1 MTWLNIMLTILILY
15 LTWRFWRAVWRT
27 ANRSVASTEASA
39 AALQNMQQIMLDAMT
54 PEAKQR
60 IYEAQQLRIAD
71 ARVAD
76 RARHQRQMRR
86 GAIFLAIVALILF
99 ISARGHAQPFYGDP
113 YDGARAAQWQWAPP
127 NVYQRAPQLPPLAY
141 APPPLAYT
149 PPIAPSPL
157 GWIWGHYAPCAN
169 PACDALVISVGVDGL
184 KIGLREAGLQ
194 EGQVVLL
201 VGDHAKGERIS
212 QPHNAIALLGSELDI
227 LEPLRVQ
234 LEVPVVGKR
243 PSPEPVVRVVVQKE
257 ERGVVGVHAQ
267 HDLG

>member
-99 ISARGHAQPFYGDP
+99 ISARGHAQPFFGDP

-184 KIGLREAGLQ
+184 NVRATPGGFVVAALANGTPVAPLTKEGPWVLVAPLCALAPTWTWSVTAG
-194 EGQVVLL
+194 GV
-201 VGDHAKGERIS
+201 
-212 QPHNAIALLGSELDI
+212 
-227 LEPLRVQ
+227 PLSVC
-234 LEVPVVGKR
+234 L
-243 PSPEPVVRVVVQKE
+243 
-257 ERGVVGVHAQ
+257 
-267 HDLG
+267 